1 MIMLY
6 VIFIENAATINHHFS
21 IERSKVLHKTE
32 RSKVFHKTERSKVF
46 HKTRML
52 LMDKKLISL
61 HQIKLMMFF
70 MDRTS
75 VEDST

>member
-21 IERSKVLHKTE
+21 IERSKVL
-32 RSKVFHKTERSKVF
+32 HKTERSKVF